1 MNITSTISPI
11 NQTEQSGFFTESVLN
26 YIGLSLAIFASFVY
40 ASVAILIKEMSKRK
54 IHFSVMN
61 LYTGYFGLPLCIML
75 VVVAEE
81 TGYDVKDY
89 SLVYKKE
96 FLWEIFYS
104 SFSSIAGKVNFVPI
118 FTLESTPTYKST
130 GCFLSVSN
138 FVTP

>member
-1 MNITSTISPI
+1 MFLTNIFQQISIMNITSTISPI

-118 FTLESTPTYKST
+118 IYSYL
-130 GCFLSVSN
+130 
-138 FVTP
+138 